1 MLIYKLLRAAEWSEL
16 EAAGTTAGAPID
28 RADGYIHFSTAEQLP
43 GTLEKHFAGERDLM
57 LLAVDAD
64 GLGDAL
70 VWEPSRGGE
79 LFPHLYRLLAR
90 DDVAWVRRLD
100 AAPLP

>member
-16 EAAGTTAGAPID
+16 EAAGLTAGAPVD
-28 RADGYIHFSTAEQLP
+28 RADGYVHFSTAEQLP
-43 GTLEKHFAGERDLM
+43 GTIEKHFARERDLM
-57 LLAVDAD
+57 LLAVEAD

>member
-1 MLIYKLLRAAEWSEL
+1 MLIYKLLRAAEWTEL
-16 EAAGTTAGAPID
+16 EAEGHTAGAPID

-43 GTLEKHFAGERDLM
+43 GTIEKHFAGERDLM
-57 LLAVDAD
+57 LLAVEAD
-64 GLGDAL
+64 ELGDAL
-70 VWEPSRGGE
+70 AWEPSRGGE